1 MHYNPNYTTK
11 IPTYRWLPYR
21 NFGPAPAPA
30 YLDAVVEPVADAV
43 FKCCQMFFYFAAAW
57 LASPQLPRSC
67 LACTVPPQLQ

>member
-30 YLDAVVEPVADAV
+30 YLDAVVEHLDDHGHLRH
-43 FKCCQMFFYFAAAW
+43 FAAAKD
-57 LASPQLPRSC
+57 
-67 LACTVPPQLQ
+67 VVKMMD